1 MSHAAVNHFN
11 KSDSCCTCSLTTTGQ
26 LFNAAHANLEN
37 VNLSFDCF
45 ILCKCFLH
53 AVFGV
58 QLWVSALIN
67 VSAHHTISARLMKK
81 RSEKTQTLHSKKN
94 SPRRRPFPGT
104 HDGQN
109 LISWRWSLPL
119 PTNPV
124 WWGSMYAISSYH
136 GNRPTHTQI
145 HPQTGPITIHCA
157 AAS

>member
-26 LFNAAHANLEN
+26 LFNAALANLEN

-45 ILCKCFLH
+45 ILSKCFLH

-81 RSEKTQTLHSKKN
+81 RSEKTQTPHAGCSKAQQKN
-94 SPRRRPFPGT
+94 FAPPQTPFPGAQ
-104 HDGQN
+104 DGQN

-124 WWGSMYAISSYH
+124 W
-136 GNRPTHTQI
+136 
-145 HPQTGPITIHCA
+145 
-157 AAS
+157 